1 MSAPKRYTITAA
13 LPYANGPLHIGH
25 LAGAYIAADIYARY
39 LRLQGKDVIF
49 VCGSDEHGA
58 AITIKAK
65 KENTTPKE
73 IVDKY
78 HAIIRK
84 SFEDFGISFDIYHR
98 TSEPVHYETSQE
110 FFRILNEKGAF
121 DIIESE
127 QYFDEEA
134 KQFLADRYIM
144 GTCPKCGNENA
155 YGDQC
160 EKCGSSLNPT
170 DLINP
175 KSTISGSAPV
185 LRKTKHWFLK
195 LDAQQEEI
203 AAWLET
209 KKDVWKNHV
218 YGQCKSWIN
227 DGLRPR
233 AMTRDLDWGIPVPP
247 EIEGSEGKVLYVWL
261 DAPIGYISATK
272 QLFKEKANNKTEFS
286 YNHRDFGNVNEE
298 DWQKYWKINNND
310 DDKTE
315 LIHFIGKDNIVFHC
329 ITFPAILKATEQY
342 ILPDNVPANEFMN
355 LEGDKISTSR
365 NWAVWLHEYLQDFPG
380 REDELRYTL
389 IANMPENKDSEFTW
403 QDFQNRVNSELRN
416 NLGNFVKRVSDLL
429 HKFYD
434 GVVPEFDWD
443 EIVASSSVEE
453 LGMPVFESRSAVR
466 EYRAMFESDLSW
478 FNQDIMDFRFKDALR
493 RIMTISSKGNAF
505 LQRNEPWIKI
515 KSENNQKNVET
526 VLAMSV
532 LIVSQI
538 RCMCE
543 PLLPNTA
550 DKISRIFNLKP
561 LSTNIFY
568 GNYWERFF
576 ENPEVFVLAGTKIN
590 SSEILF
596 PKIEDEQVQAQIEKL
611 NKSKAQQVQ
620 QISPVVEM
628 TNALQP
634 AKPEITYDDFS
645 KLDIRTGKILEAEKV
660 PKADKLL
667 KLLVDI
673 GIEQRTIVSGI
684 AEHFSPEEIVGKEV
698 SVLVNL
704 APRKL
709 RGIESNGMILMAE
722 DAAGKLHFV
731 NAAGVSAGNM
741 IK

>member
-1 MSAPKRYTITAA
+1 MSEQKRYTITAA

-39 LRLQGKDVIF
+39 LRLQGKDVVF

-78 HAIIRK
+78 HAIIKK

-98 TSEPVHYETSQE
+98 TSEPIHYQTSQDI
-110 FFRILNEKGAF
+110 FRTLNDKNAF
-121 DIIESE
+121 EIIESE

-134 KQFLADRYIM
+134 KQFLADRYII

-175 KSTISGSAPV
+175 KSTLTNSAPV
-185 LRKTKHWFLK
+185 LKKTKHWFLK
-195 LDAQQEEI
+195 LDAQQEGI
-203 AAWLET
+203 KKWLEET
-209 KKDVWKNHV
+209 AEKNNWKAHV
-218 YGQCKSWIN
+218 IGQCKSWIN

-233 AMTRDLDWGIPVPP
+233 AMTRDLTWGIPVPP
-247 EIEGSEGKVLYVWL
+247 EIEGAEGKVLYVWL

-272 QLFKEKANNKTEFS
+272 QLFKEIEENKTEFS
-286 YNHRDFGNVNEE
+286 YPAHFADAIKNGKAD
-298 DWQKYWKINNND
+298 DWKKYWQD
-310 DDKTE
+310 DETQ

-365 NWAVWLHEYLQDFPG
+365 NWAVWLHEYLEEFPG

-403 QDFQNRVNSELRN
+403 QDFQNRVNNELAAN
-416 NLGNFVKRVSDLL
+416 IGNFVNRVAVLT

-434 GVVPEFDWD
+434 GEIPTKENEIDKNIFD
-443 EIVASSSVEE
+443 EI
-453 LGMPVFESRSAVR
+453 AVLKTKLDT
-466 EYRAMFESDLSW
+466 SIST
-478 FNQDIMDFRFKDALR
+478 FRFKEALQFALQ
-493 RIMTISSKGNAF
+493 ISSVGNKF
-505 LQRNEPWIKI
+505 LGDNEPWKLIKTDELRAKEI
-515 KSENNQKNVET
+515 
-526 VLAMSV
+526 MSV
-532 LIVSQI
+532 AVNICHILSIVLQ
-538 RCMCE
+538 
-543 PLLPNTA
+543 PLLPKTA
-550 DKISRIFNLKP
+550 SKIKMQFN
-561 LSTNIFY
+561 N
-568 GNYWERFF
+568 F
-576 ENPEVFVLAGTKIN
+576 EGKIN
-590 SSEILF
+590 PSQILF
-596 PKIEDEQVQAQIEKL
+596 PKIEDEQIAFQIEKL
-611 NKSKAQQVQ
+611 NRSKQDKNEMLKQVQ
-620 QISPVVEM
+620 HDSDSENKSEFINLKS
-628 TNALQP
+628 
-634 AKPEITYDDFS
+634 EITFDDFA
-645 KLDIRTGKILEAEKV
+645 KLDIRTGIILEAEKV

-667 KLLVDI
+667 KLFVDI
-673 GIEQRTIVSGI
+673 GIEKRTIVSGI
-684 AEHFSPEEIVGKEV
+684 AEHFKPEEIIGQEV

-709 RGIESNGMILMAE
+709 KGIESNGMILMAE
-722 DAAGKLHFV
+722 DVSGRLYFARA
-731 NAAGVSAGNM
+731 NGVGAGN
-741 IK
+741 IIR